1 MIKVEN
7 LTFSYPSS
15 YDLVFEKV
23 NFQIDTNWKLG
34 FIGRNGRGKT
44 TFLKLLMD
52 QYEYSGKI
60 VKSVQFDYFPYPVN
74 NTMHQ
79 TLEVLQDINPQVE
92 EWQIKKEF
100 YGLELDEG
108 VLWRPFED
116 LSKGEQTK
124 VLLVALFL
132 KEGHFLLIDEPT
144 NHLDLHGRQVVA
156 EYLRKKKGFILV
168 SHDRYF
174 LDICVDHI
182 LSLNRNNIEIQNG
195 TCSSFLENFEKQQK
209 LEAAKNESLR
219 KDIRRFQQAAKRTQ
233 LWSERVEASKTG
245 SSDKGYIGHKSAKMM
260 KRAKSLEARQQQ
272 AIKEKSGLLKNREEV
287 DELRVVPL
295 SYYADTLVVFS
306 EVAFNYGGELVNP
319 KVSFT
324 IQKGERVVLDGKN
337 GSGKSSLLKLLNGET
352 TINYTGTISIGSGL
366 IISYIPQETSHLE
379 GKLVDFA
386 KKYHIRESLFK
397 AILRKLDFE
406 RSQFEKNIQDFSDG
420 QKKKVLIAKSLC
432 EQAHLYVW
440 DEPLNFI
447 DMYSRMQIEQ
457 MIQEFSPTMLLV
469 EHDLAFQEAIAT
481 KIIKFDE

>member
-15 YDLVFEKV
+15 YDLVFENV
-23 NFQIDTNWKLG
+23 NFQIDTNRKLG

-79 TLEVLQDINPQVE
+79 TLEVLQDMNPQVE

-108 VLWRPFED
+108 VLWRSFKEF
-116 LSKGEQTK
+116 SKSEQTK

-195 TCSSFLENFEKQQK
+195 TYSSFLENYEKQQK
-209 LEAAKNESLR
+209 LEAAQNESLR
-219 KDIRRFQQAAKRTQ
+219 KDIRRFQQAAERTQ

-272 AIKEKSGLLKNREEV
+272 AIKEKSVLLKNREEV
-287 DELRVVPL
+287 DELRVLPL
-295 SYYADTLVVFS
+295 SYYADTLGVFS
-306 EVAFNYGGELVNP
+306 EVAVNYGR
-319 KVSFT
+319 VS
-324 IQKGERVVLDGKN
+324 
-337 GSGKSSLLKLLNGET
+337 
-352 TINYTGTISIGSGL
+352 
-366 IISYIPQETSHLE
+366 
-379 GKLVDFA
+379 
-386 KKYHIRESLFK
+386 
-397 AILRKLDFE
+397 
-406 RSQFEKNIQDFSDG
+406 
-420 QKKKVLIAKSLC
+420 
-432 EQAHLYVW
+432 
-440 DEPLNFI
+440 
-447 DMYSRMQIEQ
+447 
-457 MIQEFSPTMLLV
+457 
-469 EHDLAFQEAIAT
+469 
-481 KIIKFDE
+481 